1 MSNENKPVAGVV
13 ATSKDD
19 TLSPVV
25 STTVPP
31 AIVKSITD
39 EVTRE
44 LGKGKYRLSVGG
56 IQAIFNYTPGA
67 LICRNCTALNLP
79 DAVVCKHC
87 GLSHQITIYVGNE
100 SVE

>member
-1 MSNENKPVAGVV
+1 MSNETKPKADVV
-13 ATSKDD
+13 STPKDD

-31 AIVKSITD
+31 TIVKHITD

-44 LGKGKYRLSVGG
+44 LGKGKYRLAVGG

-79 DAVVCKHC
+79 DVSVCAHC

-100 SVE
+100 NAE